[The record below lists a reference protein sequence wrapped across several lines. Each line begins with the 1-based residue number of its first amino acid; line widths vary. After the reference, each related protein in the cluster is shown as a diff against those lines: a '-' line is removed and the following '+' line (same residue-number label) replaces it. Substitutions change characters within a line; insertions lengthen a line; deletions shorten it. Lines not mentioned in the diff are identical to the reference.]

1 MSSRMFY
8 NSNYLTL
15 FSVSYNDCLAPQ
27 TSHILY
33 VLNGL
38 FVPSYANKTSSL
50 AFFKLSAS

>member
-1 MSSRMFY
+1 MFY